1 MVEGLQE
8 LLKTAQNRT
17 ITNTRSGQLWFCIA
31 EFWNLIR
38 LKIMQPLM
46 QITDH
51 TFKCKF
57 MHFWGRCPS
66 CQQRAFFIWSPL
78 IFWSTMTIVVT
89 VVICYCAPR
98 GTFMDCNVCFP
109 LWHAFGLLPALACF
123 TSHMVQDL
131 SVNFFL
137 FRPTAASLFVDP
149 CYPNYLIFYR
159 IA

>member
-1 MVEGLQE
+1 MPSRA
-8 LLKTAQNRT
+8 AQNSSKQDHHQHK
-17 ITNTRSGQLWFCIA
+17 IRSAVVLYCWILKSYKA
-31 EFWNLIR
+31 EDYAV
-38 LKIMQPLM
+38 QPLM

-109 LWHAFGLLPALACF
+109 LWHAFGLLPAPACF

-131 SVNFFL
+131 SVDFFL